1 MKDTIL
7 ITGGAGQIGTE
18 LRLALN
24 RVYGTE
30 NVIVSDI
37 KEIVC
42 DNRFVNLDILDAEQL
57 ELILKKY
64 EVTQIYHLAA
74 VLSAKGESIPLK
86 AWEIN
91 MRGLLNIFE
100 KGLKLGVA
108 RIFYPSS
115 IAVFGATTPKDNTP
129 QHTVCEPSTVY
140 GISKYAGELW
150 AQYYFDKFQLDV
162 RSVRFP
168 GIISHSTMPGGGTTD
183 YAVDIYHHAAQGKDY
198 TCYLRADT
206 ALPMMYM
213 PDAIQAILSV
223 MSAPASELRIRTS
236 YNIHGMSFTPQ
247 EVYESIKKYVPDFKI
262 SYVPDQRQLIADSWN
277 KSLDDSD
284 ARKDWNWSTVYDLDS
299 MTQDMLQKLKA

>member
-115 IAVFGATTPKDNTP
+115 IAVFGATTPKDSTP

-277 KSLDDSD
+277 KSLDDSE